1 MIRAI
6 RIMALAAAV
15 VVLFSGYASA
25 MPSGEYR
32 VREVIDGDT
41 VILSNGETVRYIG
54 VDTPEVNEFH
64 WLEARVR
71 NMSLVLGR
79 LVRVD
84 VCGVEKRDKY
94 GRVLAWVYS
103 PEGDFVSETLIREGL
118 GRALAIPPCGVRTA
132 KRLAAVEAEAKS
144 EKRGIWGSAAKSQAL
159 SITPFEAWMHVGEM
173 VRMTGEVSDAVR
185 FGDTWFLE
193 FWPDDVKA
201 VVMPRAFF
209 EFERRGIS
217 LHSFKGRTVTV
228 TGILH
233 EGRSGLEIL
242 IDSPSRI
249 EATSI
254 N

>member
-1 MIRAI
+1 MTRAI
-6 RIMALAAAV
+6 RTAALVMASI
-15 VVLFSGYASA
+15 VLFSQPALA
-25 MPSGEYR
+25 MSSGEYR
-32 VREVIDGDT
+32 VRDVIDGDT

-54 VDTPEVNEFH
+54 VDTPEVNESY

-71 NMSLVLGR
+71 NMSLVLGK

-84 VCGVEKRDKY
+84 VCLAEKRDRY

-103 PEGDFVSETLIREGL
+103 EGELVSETLVREGL
-118 GRALAIPPCGVRTA
+118 GKALAVPPCGVRTA
-132 KRLAAVEAEAKS
+132 KIIGAAESEAKA
-144 EKRGIWGSAAKSQAL
+144 EKRGIWGSAARAGVA
-159 SITPFEAWMHVGEM
+159 SISPFEAWMHVGET

-209 EFERRGIS
+209 EFERRGVS
-217 LHSFKGRTVTV
+217 LHSFKGKTVTV

-249 EATSI
+249 E
-254 N
+254 